1 MMGGRVPPDA
11 KEAGW
16 IRQMTDACGRI
27 RDAVGRFN
35 SLTKVEATTPVVG
48 APPMLD
54 SARSSAP
61 SAAAAESPELPPSHP
76 PAP

>member
-1 MMGGRVPPDA
+1 MAARVPPDT

-35 SLTKVEATTPVVG
+35 SITKIEATTPVG
-48 APPMLD
+48 GGPAMLD
-54 SARSSAP
+54 TARSSAP
-61 SAAAAESPELPPSHP
+61 AAAGRESPAPTPSHP